1 MTDMHPDEAMMR
13 ALTARLRRRSVLRG
27 ASLLGAGV
35 LGGSLLAACGT
46 EGAGKDESE
55 QAAEDMSE
63 TEKVVDFSNWPFYMD
78 VDPKDEKKH
87 PTLDRFYAMTR
98 GIKVNYT
105 EDINDNDQFFGKI
118 RADLAAGNDI
128 KRDLIVLT
136 DWMATRLIR
145 LKWVQKIE
153 HANVPNLRNLVP
165 ALQNVDFDPQRDYTM
180 PWQSGVTG
188 IAYNEKVTGKPVTT
202 IDQLFTDPSLK
213 GRVTALTEMRD
224 TMGLI
229 LRQMGK
235 STVTFTDADFDTAIG
250 ILDDAVKSG
259 QIRKF
264 TGNDY
269 ASDLAAG
276 NIAACVAWSGDVVQL
291 QADNPAI
298 KFVVPEPGGMLW
310 SDNTMIP
317 NKARHKANAE
327 KVLNFYYDPRNAAK
341 LAIAVNFV
349 CPVVGAQEEV
359 AKEDPALA
367 KNELVFP
374 TEATMKRLHVFKGLD
389 EKTERAYNDK
399 FQKVIG
405 A

>member
-1 MTDMHPDEAMMR
+1 MTDFDATLLA

-27 ASLLGAGV
+27 AGLLGAGA

-46 EGAGKDESE
+46 EGAAKDESE
-55 QAAEDMSE
+55 QAAEDRSD
-63 TEKVVDFSNWPFYMD
+63 TEKVVNFSNWQYYMD
-78 VDPKDEKKH
+78 VDEKDPNKR
-87 PTLDRFYAMTR
+87 PSLDLFKQVTD
-98 GIKVNYT
+98 ITVKYT

-128 KRDLIVLT
+128 KRDIIVHT
-136 DWMATRLIR
+136 DWMAARLIR
-145 LKWVQKIE
+145 LKWVQKLDHEKIK
-153 HANVPNLRNLVP
+153 NLRNLTP
-165 ALQNVDFDPQRDYTM
+165 TLQKVDFDPQRDYTV
-180 PWQSGVTG
+180 PWQSGLTG

-202 IDQLFTDPSLK
+202 IQQLLTDPALK

-229 LRQMGK
+229 LRQAGK
-235 STVTFTDADFDTAIG
+235 STTDFTDADFDNAIEV
-250 ILDDAVKSG
+250 LQKAVSDK

-269 ASDLAAG
+269 TSDLAAG
-276 NIAACVAWSGDVVQL
+276 NIGACVAWSGDVVQL

-298 KFVVPEPGGMLW
+298 KFVVPEAGAMIW
-310 SDNTMIP
+310 SDNAMIP
-317 NKARHKANAE
+317 NKAAHKRNAE
-327 KVLNFYYDPRNAAK
+327 RLLDYYYDPVIAAK

-349 CPVVGAQEEV
+349 CPVTDAQEEV
-359 AKEDPALA
+359 AKTDPALA
-367 KNELVFP
+367 QNQLVFP
-374 TEATMKRLHVFKGLD
+374 TEETMSRLHVFKGLD

-399 FQKVIG
+399 FLKVIG